1 MGGKRFLVSSSR
13 AQPRDL
19 FRLPFAVFLR
29 KSICMKHRD
38 PQSHEAYGVSRSP
51 LPSQLLPDRER
62 KRFLASARN
71 DDAGKAAFSLL
82 PLEGGGAQRRRL
94 ASLSFAFG
102 QPPALRASPFHGKG
116 GNGFLPLLPPSSGRR
131 WRVAPEVGF
140 ALFRLRPTPCPSGIP
155 LPWEG
160 GRWVTHPVSPSFL
173 WKEVARS
180 AGGWLHSLSSS
191 ANPLPFGQP
200 PALRASPSTGRG
212 IVSNDRHLHSQPLP
226 IKKRTPVSESA
237 NPSSQHQLDGSIVPI
252 LAKRRKVNHSR
263 FRIATQKPLPLGK
276 RPPAGRGMGRR
287 LNKQPIRSYG

>member
-82 PLEGGGAQRRRL
+82 PLEGGG
-94 ASLSFAFG
+94 
-102 QPPALRASPFHGKG
+102 
-116 GNGFLPLLPPSSGRR
+116 
-131 WRVAPEVGF
+131 VAMEVGF
-140 ALFRLRPTPCPSGIP
+140 ALIFLRPTPCPSGIP

-180 AGGWLHSLSSS
+180 AGGWLRALF
-191 ANPLPFGQP
+191 AFGQP
-200 PALRASPSTGRG
+200 PALRASPFHGKG
-212 IVSNDRHLHSQPLP
+212 
-226 IKKRTPVSESA
+226 
-237 NPSSQHQLDGSIVPI
+237 DGM
-252 LAKRRKVNHSR
+252 K
-263 FRIATQKPLPLGK
+263 
-276 RPPAGRGMGRR
+276 
-287 LNKQPIRSYG
+287 